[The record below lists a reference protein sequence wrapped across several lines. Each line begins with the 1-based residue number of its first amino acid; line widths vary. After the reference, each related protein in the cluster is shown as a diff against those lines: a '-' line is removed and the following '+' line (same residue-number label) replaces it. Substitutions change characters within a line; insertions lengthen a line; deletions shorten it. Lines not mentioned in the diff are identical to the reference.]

1 MIKPPIQRGIP
12 APSTIG
18 RRQLIDYPFGEMQI
32 GECFTVHPAD
42 SRRGDSPVFTR
53 AQIAAVERLRYAAK
67 RAVSRWLKQ
76 NPGFDFT
83 VQSGQEDGRLIVRC
97 WRIQ

>member
-1 MIKPPIQRGIP
+1 MIKPAIQQGIP

-18 RRQLIDYPFGEMQI
+18 RRQLTEYPFGEMKV

-42 SRRGDSPVFTR
+42 SRRGDSPTFSK
-53 AQIAAVERLRYAAK
+53 AQIAAVERLRYAAS
-67 RAVSRWLKQ
+67 RAVSRWLKL
-76 NPGFDFT
+76 NPNFNFT